1 MREALGVIP
10 ARFGAQRFPGK
21 PLAPILGRPMVQWVY
36 EGACR
41 ASRLKRL
48 IVATDDERIL
58 QAALGF
64 GAEACM
70 TSPDA
75 ASGTERVAEVAARYD
90 LPIVINIQGDE
101 PLLRGETIDSLVE
114 VLQDEAVPMA
124 TLARRETDL
133 SRIADPNVVKLVR
146 DAQGFALY
154 FSRSPLPYQALD
166 FFWEHTGIYGYQ
178 QEFLQRFRG
187 LPASRLEQAEK
198 LEQLRA
204 LEHGFR
210 IKVLE
215 TPHSTLSVDTPG
227 DIIKVEARL
236 KDTSDDH

>member
-1 MREALGVIP
+1 
-10 ARFGAQRFPGK
+10 
-21 PLAPILGRPMVQWVY
+21 MVQWVY

-146 DAQGFALY
+146 DVQGFALY

-178 QEFLQRFRG
+178 QKFLQRFRG

-215 TPHSTLSVDTPG
+215 TPHSTLSVNTPE

-236 KDTSDDH
+236 KGTSDDH